1 MRTYSREFLGK
12 DFSQGRSPVSMKMLL
27 WELCYRPGFRMPI
40 EPDSNKID
48 RCHLP
53 RTFFYEARQ
62 EMIDTKLILI
72 EGPPG
77 SGKSTTAQKL
87 AGEISK
93 SGKKCQCFLEWSADN
108 PIPIGDDLHL
118 GQAIASSITRE
129 AKMLQLWQQFA
140 RERQSE
146 EIVTVMES
154 RFWQTSVMLMYI
166 AGHPREAVFESNQH
180 VIEVIQGLK
189 PVLIYFTID
198 DQKAFTA
205 RTIRLKDE
213 EWRRAGLK
221 ESWIQHILDAFES
234 QKWFTDRGLS
244 GLAGMHALLEEW
256 ASVAAELYDRT
267 PFPKIKIANPYTD
280 WALAMQKMHGFLGLP

>member
-1 MRTYSREFLGK
+1 
-12 DFSQGRSPVSMKMLL
+12 
-27 WELCYRPGFRMPI
+27 
-40 EPDSNKID
+40 
-48 RCHLP
+48 
-53 RTFFYEARQ
+53 
-62 EMIDTKLILI
+62 MIDTKLILI

-87 AGEISK
+87 AAEISK

-118 GQAIASSITRE
+118 GKAIASSITRE
-129 AKMLQLWQQFA
+129 ANMLQLWQQFA
-140 RERQSE
+140 QSRRSE

-166 AGHPREAVFESNQH
+166 AGHPKEAVLESNQR

-189 PVLIYFTID
+189 PVLIYFAID
-198 DQKAFTA
+198 DQKAFVS
-205 RTIRLKDE
+205 RTIQIKEE

-221 ESWIQHILDAFES
+221 ESWIQHILDAFDS

-244 GLAGMHALLEEW
+244 GLTGMHALLEEW
-256 ASVAAELYDRT
+256 AVVSAELYDRT
-267 PFPKIKIANPYTD
+267 PFPKIKIPNPHRD
-280 WALAMQKMHGFLGLP
+280 WTLAMQQMRGFLGLP